1 MSTTSRFTEADR
13 ARFAEQRQVELDA
26 MHQRLSEGVSRLVD
40 GHEWQAWL
48 QVAAK
53 FSTYS
58 FRNSMLIYLQDPE
71 ATAVAGYKA
80 WQTSF
85 GRQVNKGEKGIR
97 IFAPILARTQAT
109 DRDGHPILDADGR
122 PKRQSSIIGV
132 KPTSVFDVRQTTG
145 PDLPEQPRPQLL
157 KGQAPPGV
165 WDNLAAF
172 IESRGYTVQRG
183 DCGQANG
190 ITRFAD
196 KTITLRPDID
206 DVAALKTLF
215 HEAGHMLLHAPSDEQ
230 ALWSPVSCRG
240 VAEVEAESVAFLALS
255 AHHVDSSQ
263 YTFAYVAGWAEQAV
277 TGDSTI
283 QEVITQTG
291 VRVVGAARTILDA
304 TRPEP
309 VLDVTSQLTTQVKT
323 QITADRQHRHTNT
336 QPALE
341 ASARSMRAAFPAPA
355 ARAASTPASARRRAA
370 QPLVSTR
377 RPSSVER

>member
-1 MSTTSRFTEADR
+1 MSTTSRFTDADR

-165 WDNLAAF
+165 WDNLTAF

-183 DCGQANG
+183 
-190 ITRFAD
+190 R
-196 KTITLRPDID
+196 LRSGERHHPIRRQD
-206 DVAALKTLF
+206 DHPYDPT
-215 HEAGHMLLHAPSDEQ
+215 
-230 ALWSPVSCRG
+230 
-240 VAEVEAESVAFLALS
+240 
-255 AHHVDSSQ
+255 
-263 YTFAYVAGWAEQAV
+263 
-277 TGDSTI
+277 ST
-283 QEVITQTG
+283 T
-291 VRVVGAARTILDA
+291 
-304 TRPEP
+304 
-309 VLDVTSQLTTQVKT
+309 
-323 QITADRQHRHTNT
+323 
-336 QPALE
+336 
-341 ASARSMRAAFPAPA
+341 
-355 ARAASTPASARRRAA
+355 
-370 QPLVSTR
+370 
-377 RPSSVER
+377 